1 MPTAAG
7 YIETSLS
14 PQSAFSTALRSL
26 KNSKYK
32 KMNVDN
38 SALIANYRTPS
49 SSTNN
54 SWGEKIKIVVRKEKN
69 SGSSVLVSSDNL
81 GGKESLHQS
90 NVEEIIN
97 LFLSEAKK
105 LRETKIKASGLI
117 PASKIAAATTTTT
130 WFLYRTQSEDT
141 DSDGDDAASDGDSGF
156 NFFG

>member
-7 YIETSLS
+7 FIETSLS
-14 PQSAFSTALRSL
+14 PQSAFSTVQRSL

-32 KMNVDN
+32 KIKVDN
-38 SALIANYRTPS
+38 STLIANYRTPS
-49 SSTNN
+49 SLTNN
-54 SWGEKIKIVVRKEKN
+54 SWGEKIKIVVSKEKN
-69 SGSSVLVSSDNL
+69 SGSTVLVSSDNL
-81 GGKESLHQS
+81 GGKESLHKS

-105 LRETKIKASGLI
+105 LKEIKIKESGLI

-130 WFLYRTQSEDT
+130 WFLYRTESEDT
-141 DSDGDDAASDGDSGF
+141 DSDSDNAGSDGDSGF

>member
-69 SGSSVLVSSDNL
+69 SGSTILISSDSH
-81 GGKESLHQS
+81 GGKESEHKV
-90 NVEEIIN
+90 NIEEIIN
-97 LFLSEAKK
+97 LFLN
-105 LRETKIKASGLI
+105 ETKNQSTVIIKESGLI
-117 PASKIAAATTTTT
+117 PAAKITAATTT
-130 WFLYRTQSEDT
+130 WLIHKAENDDNNSE
-141 DSDGDDAASDGDSGF
+141 GDDTSSDGDSGF